1 MRTNGSRSYRDYEAH
16 DSYRSARTGYRAS
29 AYGDSEESLAR
40 YNLIIGAVLL
50 YGFFV
55 NYLMVKYCTQY
66 FVNMNPV
73 LMIVLYFVL
82 AIAGT
87 IISARSDRPIIS
99 FLGYNM
105 VVVPLGMVLSVC
117 LVGQSAVSILNAA
130 IVTTLVTLVMMLLG
144 WFFPKA
150 FLSMGRALGIALIAV
165 IVIELVCGLIFKL
178 YMPTFWDVLV
188 ALIFCGYI
196 GYDWAKA
203 QQQPHTLDNA
213 IDACVGLYLDIVN
226 LFIRVVSV
234 TSGRRDD

>member
-1 MRTNGSRSYRDYEAH
+1 MRTNGSRSYRDYEAQE
-16 DSYRSARTGYRAS
+16 SYRAS
-29 AYGDSEESLAR
+29 SRASGYNESEEIASK

-50 YGFFV
+50 YGFFI

-66 FVNMNPV
+66 FVNMNPI
-73 LMIVLYFVL
+73 LLIIVYFVV

-87 IISARSDRPIIS
+87 IISARSDSPIIS

-130 IVTTLVTLVMMLLG
+130 IVTCLVTLVMMIASWLKPSL
-144 WFFPKA
+144 

-165 IVIELVCGLIFKL
+165 IIIELVCGLIFKI